1 MRNTI
6 KTSRKHKGQAAIEFL
21 VTYGWAI
28 LGAMIAIG
36 ALSYFGIFNT
46 QRYVNDICYFGDQIT
61 CEDYIAFNNGTVAV
75 TLRNNFGVNLDIN
88 TTVIK
93 SDYGTVTC
101 FSAASTPFIP
111 AYANIAPGATV
122 NITCDLTSSTIPT
135 NSKLKYKTIIM
146 FQRSG
151 STNVHNQTGDVTVTV
166 QKKP

>member
-1 MRNTI
+1 MLSII
-6 KTSRKHKGQAAIEFL
+6 KKQRGQAAIEFL

-61 CEDYIAFNNGTVAV
+61 CEDYIAFNNGSVSV
-75 TLRNNFGVNLDIN
+75 NLRNNFGVDIN
-88 TTVIK
+88 INSTTMK
-93 SDYGTVTC
+93 SDYGTTTC
-101 FSAASTPFIP
+101 FNTLIP
-111 AYANIAPGATV
+111 AYTNITPGATF
-122 NITCDLTSSTIPT
+122 NITCNLTSSTIPT
-135 NSKLKYKTIIM
+135 NSKLKYKAIVM

-151 STNVHNQTGDVTVTV
+151 SSNVHNQTGDVTVTV

>member
-1 MRNTI
+1 MRSTI
-6 KTSRKHKGQAAIEFL
+6 KIVKRQKGQAAIEFL

-46 QRYVNDICYFGDQIT
+46 QKYVSDTCYFGDQIT
-61 CEDYIAFNNGTVAV
+61 CEDYIAFNNGSVSV
-75 TLRNNFGVNLDIN
+75 NLRNNFGVNLDIN
-88 TTVIK
+88 TTIIK

-101 FSAASTPFIP
+101 FNATSTPIVP
-111 AYANIAPGATV
+111 AYASIAPGSTFS
-122 NITCDLTSSTIPT
+122 ITCNLTGNTVPT
-135 NSKLKYKTIIM
+135 NSKLKYKATIM

-151 STNVHNQTGDVTVTV
+151 SSNVHNQTGDVSVTV